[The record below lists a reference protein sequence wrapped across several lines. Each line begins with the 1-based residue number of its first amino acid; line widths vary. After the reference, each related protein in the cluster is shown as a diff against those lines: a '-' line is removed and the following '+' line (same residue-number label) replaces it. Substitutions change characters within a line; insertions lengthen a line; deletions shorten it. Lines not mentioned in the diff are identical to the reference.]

1 MPSTIIQ
8 QRAPSATRT
17 AAASHGTKAKGQ
29 QPLDCSARGFLGN
42 GNWNRAEKWCYSQLL
57 TDHYLLTLHE
67 FIIEIIGKP
76 KLRAKTED
84 KSEKFIQDV

>member
-1 MPSTIIQ
+1 MQAAELRLRLGP
-8 QRAPSATRT
+8 ATT
-17 AAASHGTKAKGQ
+17 A
-29 QPLDCSARGFLGN
+29 LDCSARGFLGN

-57 TDHYLLTLHE
+57 TDHYNYLLLHE

-84 KSEKFIQDV
+84 KTEKFIKDV

>member
-1 MPSTIIQ
+1 MYQ
-8 QRAPSATRT
+8 WVLGYAGCRARAT
-17 AAASHGTKAKGQ
+17 ATKVRAK
-29 QPLDCSARGFLGN
+29 PLDCSARGFLGN

-76 KLRAKTED
+76 KLRAITED
-84 KSEKFIQDV
+84 KTEKFIQDVKNAI